1 MPQAVS
7 FRELAAVHGLLTA
20 IAADNGALPE
30 PWASAVASVP
40 RHRFLPRVIWQR
52 DGKGGYAPLNA
63 NTEPQPWFA
72 AAYANASIV
81 TQVNDGQ
88 AADAGVAPFPS
99 SSASAPS
106 IVVLMLSMLDPKPGQ
121 QVLEIGTGTGWNAGL
136 LAHVLGAENVTSVEF
151 DPVLAEQAAAVL
163 GELAPGV
170 TVVCGDGMLGHLG
183 RAPYDHIMATCSL
196 DGVSAALLAQTKPQ
210 GTILTPWS
218 RPWCDYGLLHLTVDD
233 HGAAQGSFHPYACFM
248 RARGQRVGLRL
259 FRDVVHD
266 DHMPAESTSSLSPWA
281 VAGDDYDTQFALG
294 LLLPDLWHI
303 RHDNPDVDGVESRLW
318 VATAD
323 GSSWAAIDDDGERDT
338 EFTVW
343 QHGPRRLWDEVTAA
357 WAWFDQHGRPSPGR
371 FGMTVTADG
380 THQAWL
386 DAPENAVVPT
396 EAPI

>member
-1 MPQAVS
+1 MSQAVS
-7 FRELAAVHGLLTA
+7 PRELAAVRGLLTA
-20 IAADNGALPE
+20 IEADNGALPE
-30 PWASAVASVP
+30 RWASAVASVP

-52 DGKGGYAPLNA
+52 DGAGGYAPLDA
-63 NTEPQPWFA
+63 DTESEAWLA
-72 AAYANASIV
+72 TAYANTSIV

-88 AADAGVAPFPS
+88 PADDGVAAFPS

-106 IVVLMLSMLDPKPGQ
+106 IVVLMLSMLDPQPGQ

-136 LAHVLGAENVTSVEF
+136 LAHVLGAGNVTSVEV

-163 GELAPGV
+163 AELTPGV
-170 TVVCGDGMLGHLG
+170 TVVCGDGMLGHPN

-196 DGVSAALLAQTKPQ
+196 NGVSAALLAQTKAQ

-233 HGAAQGSFHPYACFM
+233 HGDAQGRFHPYAVFM

-266 DHMPAESTSSLSPWA
+266 DHVPAESTTNLSPWA
-281 VAGDDYDTQFALG
+281 VAGDDYDAQFALG
-294 LLLPDLWHI
+294 LLLPDLWNV
-303 RHDNPDVDGVESRLW
+303 RHDNPDLDSVERRLW

-323 GSSWAAIDDDGERDT
+323 GSSWAAIDDDGKQNE

-357 WAWFDQHGRPSPGR
+357 WAWFEAHGRPSPGR

-380 THQAWL
+380 THRAWL
-386 DAPENAVVPT
+386 DAPENTVAPT
-396 EAPI
+396 TGAT